1 MNKKKLKI
9 ILSTTFSLPLVALN
23 TSAFFHTNSSNTNTR
38 YFDFPISKYPITVE
52 YENNIFSILELF
64 FKAPAEIPNSTAGT
78 KFVMRT
84 WEPKTINDYTDA

>member
-38 YFDFPISKYPITVE
+38 YFDFPISKYPTTVE
-52 YENNIFSILELF
+52 YDW
-64 FKAPAEIPNSTAGT
+64 
-78 KFVMRT
+78 V
-84 WEPKTINDYTDA
+84 YV

>member
-64 FKAPAEIPNSTAGT
+64 SSACWNT
-78 KFVMRT
+78 
-84 WEPKTINDYTDA
+84 